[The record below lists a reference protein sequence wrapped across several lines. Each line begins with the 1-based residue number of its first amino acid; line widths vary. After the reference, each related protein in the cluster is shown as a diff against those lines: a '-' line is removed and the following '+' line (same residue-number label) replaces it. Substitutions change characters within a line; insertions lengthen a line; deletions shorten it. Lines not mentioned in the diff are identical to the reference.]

1 MKAGATEREN
11 KVLAILAEDAGIS
24 VARMSERLGVSSVTI
39 RNDLRSL
46 AGKGFVVRS
55 RGGAFPAFHESILD
69 RQKQRIKEKVRI
81 AKAAASLVNDGDH
94 IMTVASTTSTLI
106 VKYLLG
112 KRDIHVVTN
121 STLVLP
127 YARINPS
134 LHVTVVGG
142 EFRASTEAIVG
153 PVALRELEQFHVK
166 YAFIG
171 CDGFS
176 LENGVTAEQVDG
188 AEVVKKMAEQAQ
200 ETILLVDSSKCG
212 KAGFAYIM
220 PLESLDRVITDRA
233 LTPSDRAAL
242 ESTGLSIEVV

>member
-1 MKAGATEREN
+1 MKARPSEREN
-11 KVLAILAEDAGIS
+11 KILAILAEDAGIS
-24 VARMSERLGVSSVTI
+24 VAQISERLNVSSVTI

-55 RGGAFPAFHESILD
+55 KGGAFPAFHESVLD
-69 RQKQRIKEKVRI
+69 RQRQRVKEKTRI
-81 AKAAASLVNDGDH
+81 AKAAAAMIRDGDQVM
-94 IMTVASTTSTLI
+94 IVASTTSSLI

-112 KRDIHVVTN
+112 RRDVHVVTN

-134 LHVTVVGG
+134 LTVTVVGG
-142 EFRASTEAIVG
+142 EFRAATEAMVG
-153 PVALRELEQFHVK
+153 PVALRELETFHVK

-176 LENGVTAEQVDG
+176 LENGVTAELIDG

-200 ETILLVDSSKCG
+200 ETVLLVDSSKYG
-212 KAGFAYIM
+212 KAGFAYMM
-220 PLESLDRVITDRA
+220 PMESPDRIITDRGLRPEDQA
-233 LTPSDRAAL
+233 VL
-242 ESTGLSIEVV
+242 ESSGLAIEVV